1 MCVLLH
7 SYEIIPYWP
16 DLGSSQQIRPGL
28 NFFHVHPFPGSNKEK
43 KCIHLGKKYFLLKWI
58 SFEWIYIHILQMFK
72 MRKQLQWQFSV
83 KQLTVW
89 GVKFASVWCCLP
101 CLPATNEWT
110 QLCSVAWCFQ
120 ACFRKHKTHATIT
133 QVLMHIFHNLV
144 GHSIHCYHLQT
155 ASVQL
160 NLPYYKFNLRLDL
173 KQVWP

>member
-1 MCVLLH
+1 MLCCCIFSQWCTSLQAYLENPSGPLHRWTVKKSIKFSPALSVSYRPPLCVCVRLH

-43 KCIHLGKKYFLLKWI
+43 KCIHLEKKCFLLKWI

-101 CLPATNEWT
+101 SFPVTATNEWT
-110 QLCSVAWCFQ
+110 RLCLVAW
-120 ACFRKHKTHATIT
+120 
-133 QVLMHIFHNLV
+133 
-144 GHSIHCYHLQT
+144 
-155 ASVQL
+155 
-160 NLPYYKFNLRLDL
+160 
-173 KQVWP
+173 